1 MLTCVAALATHSA
14 LPAAAAAEDAPDVAG
29 IYELRGET
37 IVEGQPDRFAIT
49 GKLVLRPVG
58 DGYTTIVEAA
68 MRRTGG
74 ESGPTSAALI
84 GTGEMKLDGRKFTG
98 SAELQSLVSAV
109 PELDVAG
116 PFTPRTVGPVLQSTT
131 EGEVLP
137 DGTLILKVR
146 SDLIG
151 EGFTLPKGR
160 TTTVKATRGARKA
173 TELKKSAAP

>member
-1 MLTCVAALATHSA
+1 MLACVAALATHSA

-49 GKLVLRPVG
+49 GKLVLRPEG
-58 DGYTTIVEAA
+58 DGSTTIVEAA

-160 TTTVKATRGARKA
+160 TTTVKATRVARKA